1 MAGRNQDGDASA
13 VAMADD
19 MARLKALSDVAID
32 EVATPDAGVLTAEEA
47 WTISAEPSKV
57 RIGSGAAA
65 NAPISAPSLSSPF
78 PTKAQPAAPSQVDTG
93 AIERLVATRMDTI
106 EDSMKAMEIRLLETL
121 PQLVEVVS
129 SGTGEASDDAESSEE
144 EEVESSDLDTIVTA
158 DGEVI
163 QSGSMEVSPD
173 MESSEKQMESLMEL
187 YEAQALALNPF
198 LANPGNISEQLNERN
213 AIGPHMLAALLLD
226 NLTGMGAASFT
237 RKAIS
242 SKLLSDAEG
251 SVLLSIVEL
260 AEPGDPDSA
269 LSDALPNRALL
280 TFITLLESWR
290 NTRQTKTEG

>member
-1 MAGRNQDGDASA
+1 MAVRGQGAQDA

-32 EVATPDAGVLTAEEA
+32 EVATPDAGVLTADEA

-57 RIGSGAAA
+57 RIGSGAG
-65 NAPISAPSLSSPF
+65 NAQINMPSLGSSPF
-78 PTKAQPAAPSQVDTG
+78 PTKAQPAAPAQVDTG
-93 AIERLVATRMDTI
+93 AIEKLVASRMDTM
-106 EDSMKAMEIRLLETL
+106 EDSMKAMEIRLLEMI
-121 PQLVEVVS
+121 PQLAQVVQQAEGETEEKNEGSDSDESSDENVSSDKVS
-129 SGTGEASDDAESSEE
+129 SGSMD
-144 EEVESSDLDTIVTA
+144 VIPDT
-158 DGEVI
+158 
-163 QSGSMEVSPD
+163 
-173 MESSEKQMESLMEL
+173 ESSEKKMDSLMEL

-198 LANPGNISEQLNERN
+198 LANPSAISGQLNERTSV
-213 AIGPHMLAALLLD
+213 GPHMLAALLLD

-251 SVLLSIVEL
+251 TVLLSIVEL

-269 LSDALPNRALL
+269 LSDALPNRSLM

-290 NTRQTKTEG
+290 SSRQLSAEG

>member
-1 MAGRNQDGDASA
+1 MAVRNPGGQDA

-32 EVATPDAGVLTAEEA
+32 EVATPDAGVLTPEEA

-57 RIGSGAAA
+57 RIGSGAAG
-65 NAPISAPSLSSPF
+65 NSPISAPTLGSSPF
-78 PTKAQPAAPSQVDTG
+78 PTRAQPAAAAQVDTG
-93 AIERLVATRMDTI
+93 AIERLVATRMDTV
-106 EDSMKAMEIRLLETL
+106 EDSMKAMEIRLLEMI
-121 PQLVEVVS
+121 PQLAQVVS
-129 SGTGEASDDAESSEE
+129 AGSNEDSSAEDNQDSEEASEDSEE
-144 EEVESSDLDTIVTA
+144 STPEDGDTV
-158 DGEVI
+158 

-173 MESSEKQMESLMEL
+173 VDSTEKKMESLMEL

-198 LANPGNISEQLNERN
+198 LANPSGLSEQLNERN
-213 AIGPHMLAALLLD
+213 SVGPHMLAALLLD

-242 SKLLSDAEG
+242 SKLLTDAEG
-251 SVLLSIVEL
+251 TVLLSIVEL

-269 LSDALPNRALL
+269 LTDALPNRGLL

-290 NTRQTKTEG
+290 SSRQVKAEG

>member
-1 MAGRNQDGDASA
+1 MYGCKKSKGSQDA

-32 EVATPDAGVLTAEEA
+32 EVATPDAGVLSPDEA

-57 RIGSGAAA
+57 RIGSGASA
-65 NAPISAPSLSSPF
+65 NAAINVPSLGSSPF
-78 PTKAQPAAPSQVDTG
+78 PTKAQPAAPAQVDTG
-93 AIERLVATRMDTI
+93 AIERLVSSRMDTI
-106 EDSMKAMEIRLLETL
+106 EDSMKAMEIRLLEMI
-121 PQLVEVVS
+121 PQLAQVVNPPEE
-129 SGTGEASDDAESSEE
+129 GETEGDEESSNPSDGGDSK
-144 EEVESSDLDTIVTA
+144 ESSDSDTV
-158 DGEVI
+158 

-173 MESSEKQMESLMEL
+173 LDTSEKKTESLMEL

-198 LANPGNISEQLNERN
+198 LANPSGISDQLNERN
-213 AIGPHMLAALLLD
+213 SVGPHMLAALLLD

-251 SVLLSIVEL
+251 TVLLSIVEL

-269 LSDALPNRALL
+269 LSDSLPNRSLM

-290 NTRQTKTEG
+290 SSRQVNTEG

>member
-1 MAGRNQDGDASA
+1 MAVRNQGSQDA

-32 EVATPDAGVLTAEEA
+32 EVATPDAGVLSPDEA

-57 RIGSGAAA
+57 RIGSGASA
-65 NAPISAPSLSSPF
+65 NAAINVPSLGSSPF
-78 PTKAQPAAPSQVDTG
+78 PTKAQPAAPTQVDTG
-93 AIERLVATRMDTI
+93 AIERLVSSRMDTI
-106 EDSMKAMEIRLLETL
+106 EDSMKAMEIRLLEMI
-121 PQLVEVVS
+121 PQLAQVVNPPEEGAS
-129 SGTGEASDDAESSEE
+129 EGGEESSNSSDGEDSK
-144 EEVESSDLDTIVTA
+144 ESSDSDTV
-158 DGEVI
+158 

-173 MESSEKQMESLMEL
+173 LDTSEKKTESLMEL

-198 LANPGNISEQLNERN
+198 LANPSGISDQLNERN
-213 AIGPHMLAALLLD
+213 SVGPHMLAALLLD

-251 SVLLSIVEL
+251 TVLLSIVEL

-269 LSDALPNRALL
+269 LSDSLPNRSLM

-290 NTRQTKTEG
+290 SSRQVNTEG

>member
-1 MAGRNQDGDASA
+1 MAVRNQGGQDA

-32 EVATPDAGVLTAEEA
+32 EVATPDAGVLTPDEA

-57 RIGSGAAA
+57 RIGSGASA
-65 NAPISAPSLSSPF
+65 NASINVPSLGSSPF
-78 PTKAQPAAPSQVDTG
+78 PTKAQPAAPAQVDTG
-93 AIERLVATRMDTI
+93 AIERLVSSRMDTI
-106 EDSMKAMEIRLLETL
+106 EDSMKAMEIRLLEMI
-121 PQLVEVVS
+121 PQLAQVVNAPEEADSEGGEDS
-129 SGTGEASDDAESSEE
+129 SSSSESE
-144 EEVESSDLDTIVTA
+144 DSTTTNDGDTV
-158 DGEVI
+158 

-173 MESSEKQMESLMEL
+173 MDTSEKKMESLMEL

-198 LANPGNISEQLNERN
+198 LANPSGISEQMNERN
-213 AIGPHMLAALLLD
+213 SVGPHMLAALLLD
-226 NLTGMGAASFT
+226 NLTGMGAASFA

-251 SVLLSIVEL
+251 TVLLSIVEL

-269 LSDALPNRALL
+269 LSDSLPNRSLM

-290 NTRQTKTEG
+290 SSRQVNSEG

>member
-1 MAGRNQDGDASA
+1 MAVRNQGSQDA

-32 EVATPDAGVLTAEEA
+32 EVATPDAGVLSPDEA

-57 RIGSGAAA
+57 RIGSGASA
-65 NAPISAPSLSSPF
+65 NAAINVPSLGSSPF
-78 PTKAQPAAPSQVDTG
+78 PTKAQPAAPAQVDTG
-93 AIERLVATRMDTI
+93 AIERLVSSRMDTI
-106 EDSMKAMEIRLLETL
+106 EDSMKAMEIRLLEMI
-121 PQLVEVVS
+121 PQLAQVVNS
-129 SGTGEASDDAESSEE
+129 PEEGDSEGGEESSNPTVGEDSK
-144 EEVESSDLDTIVTA
+144 ESSDNDTV
-158 DGEVI
+158 
-163 QSGSMEVSPD
+163 QSGSMEVTPD
-173 MESSEKQMESLMEL
+173 LDTSEKKTESLMEL

-198 LANPGNISEQLNERN
+198 LANPSSISDQLNERN
-213 AIGPHMLAALLLD
+213 SVGPHMLAALLLD

-251 SVLLSIVEL
+251 TVLLSIVEL

-269 LSDALPNRALL
+269 LSDSLPNRSLM

-290 NTRQTKTEG
+290 SSRQINTEG

>member
-1 MAGRNQDGDASA
+1 MAVRNQGSQDA

-32 EVATPDAGVLTAEEA
+32 EVATPDAGVLSPDEA

-57 RIGSGAAA
+57 RIGSGASA
-65 NAPISAPSLSSPF
+65 NASINVPSLGSSPF
-78 PTKAQPAAPSQVDTG
+78 PTKAQPAAPAQVDTG
-93 AIERLVATRMDTI
+93 AIERLVSSRMDTI
-106 EDSMKAMEIRLLETL
+106 EDSMKAMEIRLLEMI
-121 PQLVEVVS
+121 PQLAQVVNPPEE
-129 SGTGEASDDAESSEE
+129 GDTEDGEESSNPSDGEDSK
-144 EEVESSDLDTIVTA
+144 ESSDSDTV
-158 DGEVI
+158 
-163 QSGSMEVSPD
+163 QSGSMEVTPD
-173 MESSEKQMESLMEL
+173 LDTSEKKTESLMEL

-198 LANPGNISEQLNERN
+198 LANPSGISDQLNERN
-213 AIGPHMLAALLLD
+213 SVGPHMLAALLLD

-251 SVLLSIVEL
+251 TVLLSIVEL

-269 LSDALPNRALL
+269 LSDSLPNRSLM

-290 NTRQTKTEG
+290 SSRQVNTEG

>member
-1 MAGRNQDGDASA
+1 MAVRNQGSQDA

-32 EVATPDAGVLTAEEA
+32 EVATPDAGVLTPDEA

-57 RIGSGAAA
+57 RIGSGASA
-65 NAPISAPSLSSPF
+65 NAAINVPSLGSSPF
-78 PTKAQPAAPSQVDTG
+78 PTKAQPAAPAQVDTG
-93 AIERLVATRMDTI
+93 AIERLVSSRMDTI
-106 EDSMKAMEIRLLETL
+106 EDSMKAMEIRLLEMI
-121 PQLVEVVS
+121 PQLAQVVNPPEE
-129 SGTGEASDDAESSEE
+129 GETEGDEESSNPSDGGDSK
-144 EEVESSDLDTIVTA
+144 ESSDSDTV
-158 DGEVI
+158 

-173 MESSEKQMESLMEL
+173 LDTSEKKTESLMEL

-198 LANPGNISEQLNERN
+198 LANPSGISDQLNERN
-213 AIGPHMLAALLLD
+213 SVGPHMLAALLLD

-251 SVLLSIVEL
+251 TVLLSIVEL

-269 LSDALPNRALL
+269 LSDSLPNRSLM

-290 NTRQTKTEG
+290 SSRQVNTEG

>member
-1 MAGRNQDGDASA
+1 MAVRNQGSQDA

-32 EVATPDAGVLTAEEA
+32 EVATPDAGVLSPDEA

-57 RIGSGAAA
+57 RIGSGASA
-65 NAPISAPSLSSPF
+65 NAAINVPSLGSSPF
-78 PTKAQPAAPSQVDTG
+78 PTKAQPAAPAQVDTG
-93 AIERLVATRMDTI
+93 AIERLVSSRMDTI
-106 EDSMKAMEIRLLETL
+106 EDSMKAMEIRLLEMI
-121 PQLVEVVS
+121 PQLAQVVNPPEE
-129 SGTGEASDDAESSEE
+129 GETEGDEESSNPSDGGDSK
-144 EEVESSDLDTIVTA
+144 ESSDSDTV
-158 DGEVI
+158 

-173 MESSEKQMESLMEL
+173 LDSSEKKTESLMEL

-198 LANPGNISEQLNERN
+198 LANPSGISDQLNERN
-213 AIGPHMLAALLLD
+213 SVGPHMLAALLLD

-251 SVLLSIVEL
+251 TVLLSIVEL

-269 LSDALPNRALL
+269 LSDSLPNRSLM

-290 NTRQTKTEG
+290 SSRQVNTEG

>member
-1 MAGRNQDGDASA
+1 MAVRNQGSQDA

-32 EVATPDAGVLTAEEA
+32 EVATPDAGVLSPDEA

-57 RIGSGAAA
+57 RIGSGASA
-65 NAPISAPSLSSPF
+65 NAAINVPSLGSSPF
-78 PTKAQPAAPSQVDTG
+78 PTKAQPAAPAQVDTG
-93 AIERLVATRMDTI
+93 AIERLVSSRMDTI
-106 EDSMKAMEIRLLETL
+106 EDSMKAMEIRLLEMI
-121 PQLVEVVS
+121 PQLAQVVNPPEE
-129 SGTGEASDDAESSEE
+129 GETEGDEESSNPSDGGDSK
-144 EEVESSDLDTIVTA
+144 ESSDSDTV
-158 DGEVI
+158 

-173 MESSEKQMESLMEL
+173 LDTSEKKTESLMEL

-198 LANPGNISEQLNERN
+198 LANPSSISDQLNERN
-213 AIGPHMLAALLLD
+213 SVGPHMLAALLLD

-251 SVLLSIVEL
+251 TVLLSIVEL

-269 LSDALPNRALL
+269 LSDSLPNRSLM

-290 NTRQTKTEG
+290 SSRQVNTEG

>member
-1 MAGRNQDGDASA
+1 MAVRNQGSQDA

-32 EVATPDAGVLTAEEA
+32 EVATPDAGVLTSDEA

-57 RIGSGAAA
+57 RIGSGASA
-65 NAPISAPSLSSPF
+65 NAPINVPSLGSSPF
-78 PTKAQPAAPSQVDTG
+78 PTKSQPAAPAQVDTG
-93 AIERLVATRMDTI
+93 AIERLVSSRMDTI
-106 EDSMKAMEIRLLETL
+106 EDSMKAMEIRLLEMI
-121 PQLVEVVS
+121 PQLAQVVNAPEDGDS
-129 SGTGEASDDAESSEE
+129 EGDEDTPSSSESE
-144 EEVESSDLDTIVTA
+144 ESTTTA
-158 DGEVI
+158 DGDTV

-173 MESSEKQMESLMEL
+173 MDSSEKKMESLMEL

-198 LANPGNISEQLNERN
+198 LANPSGISEQMNERN
-213 AIGPHMLAALLLD
+213 SVGPHMLAALLLD

-251 SVLLSIVEL
+251 TVLLSIVEL

-269 LSDALPNRALL
+269 LSDSLPNRSLM

-290 NTRQTKTEG
+290 SSRQVNTEG

>member
-1 MAGRNQDGDASA
+1 MAVRNQGSQDA

-32 EVATPDAGVLTAEEA
+32 EVATPDAGVLTADEA

-57 RIGSGAAA
+57 RIGAGASA
-65 NAPISAPSLSSPF
+65 NAPINVPSLGRSPF
-78 PTKAQPAAPSQVDTG
+78 PTKAQPAAPAQVDTG
-93 AIERLVATRMDTI
+93 ALERLVSSRMDTM
-106 EDSMKAMEIRLLETL
+106 EDSMKAMEIRLLEMI
-121 PQLVEVVS
+121 PQLAQVVNAS
-129 SGTGEASDDAESSEE
+129 EEGDSEASGDSEDSSESENEDSADDSGT
-144 EEVESSDLDTIVTA
+144 V
-158 DGEVI
+158 
-163 QSGSMEVSPD
+163 QSGSMDISPD
-173 MESSEKQMESLMEL
+173 MDASEKKMDSLMEL

-198 LANPGNISEQLNERN
+198 LANPSGISDQLSQRN
-213 AIGPHMLAALLLD
+213 SVGPHMLAALLLD

-251 SVLLSIVEL
+251 TVLLSIVEL

-269 LSDALPNRALL
+269 LSDALPNRSLM

-290 NTRQTKTEG
+290 SSRQVSTEG

>member
-1 MAGRNQDGDASA
+1 VAVRNQGDASA

-57 RIGSGAAA
+57 RIGSGAAG
-65 NAPISAPSLSSPF
+65 NAPVSAPSLSSPF
-78 PTKAQPAAPSQVDTG
+78 PTKVPLAAPAQVDTG

-121 PQLVEVVS
+121 PQLTQVMVS
-129 SGTGEASDDAESSEE
+129 GVDGDASEETEASSEE
-144 EEVESSDLDTIVTA
+144 EVEASDLDTIVTA

-173 MESSEKQMESLMEL
+173 MDSNEKHMESLMEL

-198 LANPGNISEQLNERN
+198 LANPSGISEQLNERN
-213 AIGPHMLAALLLD
+213 VAGPHMLAALLLD

-251 SVLLSIVEL
+251 TVLLSIVEL

-290 NTRQTKTEG
+290 NSRQTKTEG

>member
-1 MAGRNQDGDASA
+1 MAVRNQGSQDA

-32 EVATPDAGVLTAEEA
+32 EVATPDAGVLSPDEA

-57 RIGSGAAA
+57 RIGSGASA
-65 NAPISAPSLSSPF
+65 NAAINIPSLGSSPF
-78 PTKAQPAAPSQVDTG
+78 PTKAQPAAPAQVDTG
-93 AIERLVATRMDTI
+93 AIERLVSSRMDTI
-106 EDSMKAMEIRLLETL
+106 EDSMKAMEIRLLEMI
-121 PQLVEVVS
+121 PQLAQVVNTKEGEDS
-129 SGTGEASDDAESSEE
+129 EDEEGSEGLSENDDSQDEDSGDS
-144 EEVESSDLDTIVTA
+144 
-158 DGEVI
+158 I
-163 QSGSMEVSPD
+163 QSGSMEITPD
-173 MESSEKQMESLMEL
+173 LNTSEKKTESLMEL

-198 LANPGNISEQLNERN
+198 LANPSGISDQLNERN
-213 AIGPHMLAALLLD
+213 SVGPHMLAALLLD

-251 SVLLSIVEL
+251 TVLLSIVEL

-269 LSDALPNRALL
+269 LSDSLPNRSLM

-290 NTRQTKTEG
+290 SSRQVNTEG

>member
-1 MAGRNQDGDASA
+1 MAVRNQGSQDA

-32 EVATPDAGVLTAEEA
+32 EVATPDAGVLTADEA

-57 RIGSGAAA
+57 RIGSGASA
-65 NAPISAPSLSSPF
+65 NAPINVPSLGSSPF
-78 PTKAQPAAPSQVDTG
+78 PTKAQPAAPAQVDTG
-93 AIERLVATRMDTI
+93 ALERLVSSRMDTM
-106 EDSMKAMEIRLLETL
+106 EDSMKAMEIRLLEMI
-121 PQLVEVVS
+121 PQLAQVVNAPEEGDS
-129 SGTGEASDDAESSEE
+129 EASGDSEDSSESENEDSADDSGT
-144 EEVESSDLDTIVTA
+144 V
-158 DGEVI
+158 
-163 QSGSMEVSPD
+163 QSGSMDISPD
-173 MESSEKQMESLMEL
+173 MDASEKKMDSLMEL

-198 LANPGNISEQLNERN
+198 LANPSGISDQLSQRN
-213 AIGPHMLAALLLD
+213 SVGPHMLAALLLD

-251 SVLLSIVEL
+251 TVLLSIVEL

-269 LSDALPNRALL
+269 LSDALPNRSLM

-290 NTRQTKTEG
+290 SSRQVSTEG

>member
-1 MAGRNQDGDASA
+1 MAVRNQGSQDA

-32 EVATPDAGVLTAEEA
+32 EVATPDAGVLSPDEA

-57 RIGSGAAA
+57 RIGSGASA
-65 NAPISAPSLSSPF
+65 NAAINVPSLGSSPF
-78 PTKAQPAAPSQVDTG
+78 PTKAQPAAPAQVDTG
-93 AIERLVATRMDTI
+93 AIERLVSSRMDTI
-106 EDSMKAMEIRLLETL
+106 EDSMKAMEIRLLEMI
-121 PQLVEVVS
+121 PQLAQVVNPPEE
-129 SGTGEASDDAESSEE
+129 GASEGDEESSNLSDGEDSK
-144 EEVESSDLDTIVTA
+144 ESSDSDTV
-158 DGEVI
+158 

-173 MESSEKQMESLMEL
+173 LDTSEKKTESLMEL

-198 LANPGNISEQLNERN
+198 LANPSGISDQLNERN
-213 AIGPHMLAALLLD
+213 SVGPHMLAALLLD

-251 SVLLSIVEL
+251 TVLLSIVEL

-269 LSDALPNRALL
+269 LSDSLPNRSLM

-290 NTRQTKTEG
+290 SSRQVNTEG

>member
-1 MAGRNQDGDASA
+1 MAVRNQGSQDA

-32 EVATPDAGVLTAEEA
+32 EVATPDAGVLSPDEA

-57 RIGSGAAA
+57 RIGSGASA
-65 NAPISAPSLSSPF
+65 NASINVPSLGSSPF
-78 PTKAQPAAPSQVDTG
+78 PTKAQPAAPAQVDTG
-93 AIERLVATRMDTI
+93 AIERLVSSRMDTI
-106 EDSMKAMEIRLLETL
+106 EDSMKAMEIRLLEMI
-121 PQLVEVVS
+121 PQLAQVVN
-129 SGTGEASDDAESSEE
+129 SSEE
-144 EEVESSDLDTIVTA
+144 GDSEDGEESSNPTVGEDSKESSDNDTV
-158 DGEVI
+158 
-163 QSGSMEVSPD
+163 QSGSMEVTPD
-173 MESSEKQMESLMEL
+173 LDTSEKKTESLMEL

-198 LANPGNISEQLNERN
+198 LANPSSISDQLNERN
-213 AIGPHMLAALLLD
+213 SVGPHMLAALLLD

-251 SVLLSIVEL
+251 TVLLSIVEL

-269 LSDALPNRALL
+269 LSDSLPNRSLM

-290 NTRQTKTEG
+290 SSRQVNTEG

>member
-1 MAGRNQDGDASA
+1 MAVRNPGGQDA

-32 EVATPDAGVLTAEEA
+32 EVATPDAGVLTPDEA

-57 RIGSGAAA
+57 RIGSGVSA
-65 NAPISAPSLSSPF
+65 NAPINAPSLGSSPF
-78 PTKAQPAAPSQVDTG
+78 PTKAQPAAPAQVDTG
-93 AIERLVATRMDTI
+93 AIERLVSSRMDTI
-106 EDSMKAMEIRLLETL
+106 EDSMKAMEIRLLEMI
-121 PQLVEVVS
+121 PQLAQVVNVPEEGDTEGGEDS
-129 SGTGEASDDAESSEE
+129 SDSSESN
-144 EEVESSDLDTIVTA
+144 ESKTTTDGDIV
-158 DGEVI
+158 

-173 MESSEKQMESLMEL
+173 METSEKQMESLMEL

-198 LANPGNISEQLNERN
+198 LANPSGISEQMNERN
-213 AIGPHMLAALLLD
+213 SVGPHMLAALLLD

-251 SVLLSIVEL
+251 TVLLSIVEL

-269 LSDALPNRALL
+269 LSDSLPNRSLM

-290 NTRQTKTEG
+290 TSRQVNTEG

>member
-1 MAGRNQDGDASA
+1 MAVRNQGSQDA

-32 EVATPDAGVLTAEEA
+32 EVATPDAGVLSPDEA

-57 RIGSGAAA
+57 RIGSGASA
-65 NAPISAPSLSSPF
+65 NAAINVPSLGSSPF
-78 PTKAQPAAPSQVDTG
+78 PTKAQPAAPAQVDTG
-93 AIERLVATRMDTI
+93 AIERLVSSRMDTI
-106 EDSMKAMEIRLLETL
+106 EDSMKAMEIRLLEMI
-121 PQLVEVVS
+121 PQLAQVVNPPEE
-129 SGTGEASDDAESSEE
+129 GDTEGGEESSNPSDGEDSK
-144 EEVESSDLDTIVTA
+144 ESSDSDTV
-158 DGEVI
+158 

-173 MESSEKQMESLMEL
+173 LDTTEKKTESLMEL

-198 LANPGNISEQLNERN
+198 LANPSGISDQLNERN
-213 AIGPHMLAALLLD
+213 SVGPHMLAALLLD

-251 SVLLSIVEL
+251 TVLLSIVEL

-269 LSDALPNRALL
+269 LSDSLPNRSLM

-290 NTRQTKTEG
+290 SSRQVNTEG

>member
-1 MAGRNQDGDASA
+1 MAVRNQGSQDA

-32 EVATPDAGVLTAEEA
+32 EVATPDAGVLSPDEA

-57 RIGSGAAA
+57 RIGSGASA
-65 NAPISAPSLSSPF
+65 NAAINVPSLGSSPF
-78 PTKAQPAAPSQVDTG
+78 PTKAQPAAPAQVDTG
-93 AIERLVATRMDTI
+93 AIERLVSSRMDTI
-106 EDSMKAMEIRLLETL
+106 EDSMKAMEIRLLEMI
-121 PQLVEVVS
+121 PQLAQVVNPPEE
-129 SGTGEASDDAESSEE
+129 GETEGDEESSNPSDGGDSK
-144 EEVESSDLDTIVTA
+144 ESSDSDTV
-158 DGEVI
+158 

-173 MESSEKQMESLMEL
+173 LDTSEKKTESLMEL

-198 LANPGNISEQLNERN
+198 LANPSGISDQLNERN
-213 AIGPHMLAALLLD
+213 SVGPHMLAALLLD

-251 SVLLSIVEL
+251 TVLLSIVEL

-269 LSDALPNRALL
+269 LSDSLPNRSLM

-290 NTRQTKTEG
+290 SSRQVNTEG

>member
-1 MAGRNQDGDASA
+1 MAVRNQGSQDA

-32 EVATPDAGVLTAEEA
+32 EVATPDAGVLSPDEA

-57 RIGSGAAA
+57 RIGSGASA
-65 NAPISAPSLSSPF
+65 NAAINVPSLGSSPF
-78 PTKAQPAAPSQVDTG
+78 PTKAQPAAPAQVDTG
-93 AIERLVATRMDTI
+93 AIERLVSSRMDTI
-106 EDSMKAMEIRLLETL
+106 EDSMKAMEIRLLEMI
-121 PQLVEVVS
+121 PQLAQVVNPPEEGAS
-129 SGTGEASDDAESSEE
+129 EGGEESSNPSDGEDSK
-144 EEVESSDLDTIVTA
+144 ESSDSDTV
-158 DGEVI
+158 

-173 MESSEKQMESLMEL
+173 LDTSEKKTESLMEL

-198 LANPGNISEQLNERN
+198 LANPSGISDQLNERN
-213 AIGPHMLAALLLD
+213 SVGPHMLAALLLD

-251 SVLLSIVEL
+251 TVLLSIVEL

-269 LSDALPNRALL
+269 LSDSLPNRSLM

-290 NTRQTKTEG
+290 SSRQVNTEG

>member
-1 MAGRNQDGDASA
+1 MAVRNQGSQDA

-32 EVATPDAGVLTAEEA
+32 EVATPDAGVLSPDEA

-57 RIGSGAAA
+57 RIGSGASA
-65 NAPISAPSLSSPF
+65 NAAINVPSLGSSPF
-78 PTKAQPAAPSQVDTG
+78 PTKAQPAAPAQVDTG
-93 AIERLVATRMDTI
+93 AIERLVSSRMDTI
-106 EDSMKAMEIRLLETL
+106 EDSMKAMEIRLLEMI
-121 PQLVEVVS
+121 PQLAQVVNPPEE
-129 SGTGEASDDAESSEE
+129 GETEGGEESSNPSDEGDSK
-144 EEVESSDLDTIVTA
+144 ESSDSDTV
-158 DGEVI
+158 

-173 MESSEKQMESLMEL
+173 LDTSEKKTESLMEL

-198 LANPGNISEQLNERN
+198 LANPSGISDQLNERN
-213 AIGPHMLAALLLD
+213 SVGPHMLAALLLD

-251 SVLLSIVEL
+251 TVLLSIVEL

-269 LSDALPNRALL
+269 LSDSLPNRSLM

-290 NTRQTKTEG
+290 SSRQVNTEG

>member
-1 MAGRNQDGDASA
+1 MAVRNQGSQDA

-19 MARLKALSDVAID
+19 MARLKALSDVASD
-32 EVATPDAGVLTAEEA
+32 EVATPDAGVLSPDEA

-57 RIGSGAAA
+57 RIGSGASA
-65 NAPISAPSLSSPF
+65 NAAINVPSLGSSPF
-78 PTKAQPAAPSQVDTG
+78 PTKAQPAAPAQVDTG
-93 AIERLVATRMDTI
+93 AIERLVSSRMDTI
-106 EDSMKAMEIRLLETL
+106 EDSMKAMEIRLLEMI
-121 PQLVEVVS
+121 PQLAQVVNPPEE
-129 SGTGEASDDAESSEE
+129 GETEGDEESSNPSDGGDSK
-144 EEVESSDLDTIVTA
+144 ESSDSDTV
-158 DGEVI
+158 

-173 MESSEKQMESLMEL
+173 LDTSEKKTESLMEL

-198 LANPGNISEQLNERN
+198 LANPSGISDQLNERN
-213 AIGPHMLAALLLD
+213 SVGPHMLAALLLD

-251 SVLLSIVEL
+251 TVLLSIVEL

-269 LSDALPNRALL
+269 LSDSLPNRSLM

-290 NTRQTKTEG
+290 SSRQVNTEG

>member
-1 MAGRNQDGDASA
+1 MAVRNQGSQDA

-32 EVATPDAGVLTAEEA
+32 EVATPDAGVLSPDEA

-57 RIGSGAAA
+57 RIGSGASA
-65 NAPISAPSLSSPF
+65 NAAINVPSLGSSPF
-78 PTKAQPAAPSQVDTG
+78 PTKAQPAAPAQVDTG
-93 AIERLVATRMDTI
+93 AIERLVSSRMDTI
-106 EDSMKAMEIRLLETL
+106 EDSMKAMEIRLLEMI
-121 PQLVEVVS
+121 PQLAQVVNPPEE
-129 SGTGEASDDAESSEE
+129 GETEGGEESSNPSDGGDSK
-144 EEVESSDLDTIVTA
+144 ESSDSDTV
-158 DGEVI
+158 

-173 MESSEKQMESLMEL
+173 LDTSEKKTESLMEL

-198 LANPGNISEQLNERN
+198 LANPSGISDQLNERN
-213 AIGPHMLAALLLD
+213 SVGPHMLAALLLD

-251 SVLLSIVEL
+251 TVLLSIVEL

-269 LSDALPNRALL
+269 LSDSLPNRSLM

-290 NTRQTKTEG
+290 SSRQVNTEG

>member
-1 MAGRNQDGDASA
+1 MAVRNQGSQDA

-32 EVATPDAGVLTAEEA
+32 EVATPDAGVLSPDEA

-57 RIGSGAAA
+57 RIGSGASA
-65 NAPISAPSLSSPF
+65 NAAINVPSLGSSPF
-78 PTKAQPAAPSQVDTG
+78 PTKAQPAAPAQVDTG
-93 AIERLVATRMDTI
+93 AIERLVSSRMDTI
-106 EDSMKAMEIRLLETL
+106 EDSMKAMEIRLLEMI
-121 PQLVEVVS
+121 PQLAQVVNPPEE
-129 SGTGEASDDAESSEE
+129 GETEGGEESSNPSDGGDSK
-144 EEVESSDLDTIVTA
+144 ESSDSDTV
-158 DGEVI
+158 

-173 MESSEKQMESLMEL
+173 LDSSEKKTESLMEL

-198 LANPGNISEQLNERN
+198 LANPSGISDQLNERN
-213 AIGPHMLAALLLD
+213 SVGPHMLAALLLD

-251 SVLLSIVEL
+251 TVLLSIVEL

-269 LSDALPNRALL
+269 LSDSLPNRSLM

-290 NTRQTKTEG
+290 SSRQVNTEG